1 MKKFKLVLLILIS
14 IGLTACANTSNNN
27 ELQSRAGNNI
37 LKMFGGE
44 DLERMQ
50 EFVKRFDDKIG
61 DYVLAAS
68 RY

>member
-1 MKKFKLVLLILIS
+1 MCYRSK
-14 IGLTACANTSNNN
+14 NN

-37 LKMFGGE
+37 LNTFGGE

-61 DYVLAAS
+61 DYVLAYTS